1 MRYSIQNPPK
11 STLPLRRKIE
21 PDLKTKQ
28 TLRSFNSEHTPDST
42 FYPASLEKVALNRIG
57 WGFMG
62 RKCAKS
68 IHPRKQG
75 RRFVIHPIMIP
86 LPLQCLLSPTNHQP
100 NVFHR
105 QFGSHPRQILAQ
117 RTHLIS
123 RCKPLFPDREL
134 GGILVVM
141 GRVSLL
147 RSSQRAGSDGH
158 CQGGVHIYSSESLR
172 ELGAQS
178 QHKRHF
184 VPLHR
189 CSVCQNHGHILTIAS
204 DSCGGSFCPQLIPHA
219 ESVQRMR
226 PRVVWTNQSTV
237 TR

>member
-1 MRYSIQNPPK
+1 
-11 STLPLRRKIE
+11 
-21 PDLKTKQ
+21 
-28 TLRSFNSEHTPDST
+28 
-42 FYPASLEKVALNRIG
+42 
-57 WGFMG
+57 MG

-134 GGILVVM
+134 GGSENKVRGPEWASFTSLFDCRTSRSCI
-141 GRVSLL
+141 SLL
-147 RSSQRAGSDGH
+147 
-158 CQGGVHIYSSESLR
+158 
-172 ELGAQS
+172 
-178 QHKRHF
+178 
-184 VPLHR
+184 
-189 CSVCQNHGHILTIAS
+189 LTIQP
-204 DSCGGSFCPQLIPHA
+204 GF
-219 ESVQRMR
+219 R
-226 PRVVWTNQSTV
+226 RVLKERTSP
-237 TR
+237 